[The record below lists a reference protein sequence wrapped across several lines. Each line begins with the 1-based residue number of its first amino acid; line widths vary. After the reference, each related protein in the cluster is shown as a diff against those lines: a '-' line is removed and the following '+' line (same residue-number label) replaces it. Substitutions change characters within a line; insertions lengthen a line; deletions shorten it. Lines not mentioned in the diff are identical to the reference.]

1 MAEPHWAKDPRTRGG
16 EAAQGILAIDLG
28 TSGPKVGLVS
38 FAGEV
43 LQHAFRPVDL
53 RLLSGGGAEQVPDQW
68 WEAVVDA
75 AREVLGVVG
84 PEAVGGI
91 CCTSQWSGTVAV
103 NRDGRPLC
111 PAIIWMD
118 SRGSPDIEAMVR
130 GPVRVSG
137 YDVRKIFTWIR
148 LTGGAPGRAGKDPLA
163 HIRFIQRT
171 RPDIY
176 RQTHMFLEPKDYLNH
191 CLTGLFAASFD
202 SIALH
207 WVTDNRR
214 IDRIAY
220 HPGLLKLAGIDGEKL
235 PPLKKAVDVLG
246 PLRAEAAGALGLP
259 PGTPVVMGT
268 PDVPSAAIGAGAVRD
283 FEGHLYI
290 GTSAWLTCHVPFK
303 KTDLFHNMASL
314 PAAVPGRYF
323 VANEQETAGA
333 CLSFVRDFLLCPKEA
348 GEEAYRL
355 FDRLAEEAPP
365 GSGGL
370 LFTPWLYGERTPVED
385 HTLRG
390 GLVNLSLR
398 HTRAHLVR
406 AVLEGV
412 AFNARWLLQHVE
424 AFIKRPMD
432 PIRMIGGGAQSDVWC
447 QIHADVLNRTILQVR
462 DPILANLRG
471 AGLLGAAGLGH
482 AHFEDISER
491 VPVAATFR
499 PNPETRRTYDALFR
513 EFLQVYRNNRRMY
526 RRLNREEA

>member
-1 MAEPHWAKDPRTRGG
+1 MADKD
-16 EAAQGILAIDLG
+16 AQAILAIDLG
-28 TSGPKVGLVS
+28 TSGPKVGLVN
-38 FAGEV
+38 FEGEV
-43 LQHAFRPVDL
+43 LRHAFRPVDL
-53 RLLSGGGAEQVPDQW
+53 QLLSGGGAEQQPDQW
-68 WEAVVDA
+68 WEAVVEA
-75 AREVLGVVG
+75 AREVLGGVDAG
-84 PEAVGGI
+84 AVAGV

-103 NRDGRPLC
+103 DREGRALC

-118 SRGSPDIEAMVR
+118 SRGSPDIASMVR
-130 GPVRVSG
+130 GPIQVAG

-148 LTGGAPGRAGKDPLA
+148 LTGGAPGLAGKDPLA

-176 RQTHMFLEPKDYLNH
+176 RQTHIFLEPKDFLNY
-191 CLTGLFAASFD
+191 CLTGLFAASYD

-214 IDRIAY
+214 IDHIAY
-220 HPGLLKLAGIDGEKL
+220 HPRLLELAGIDGRKL
-235 PPLKKAVDVLG
+235 PRLKRAVDVLG
-246 PLRAEAAGALGLP
+246 PLRRQAADALGLAQR
-259 PGTPVVMGT
+259 TPVLMGT
-268 PDVPSAAIGAGAVRD
+268 PDVPSAAIGSGAVRD

-333 CLSFVRDFLLCPKEA
+333 CLSFLRDTLLLPPQDASEN
-348 GEEAYRL
+348 AYRL
-355 FDRLAEEAPP
+355 FDRLAAEAPP
-365 GSGGL
+365 GSGGVI
-370 LFTPWLYGERTPVED
+370 FTPWLYGERTPVED
-385 HTLRG
+385 HTLRAA
-390 GLVNLSLR
+390 LVNLSLQ

-406 AVLEGV
+406 AIFEGV

-424 AFIKRPMD
+424 AFIKRRMD
-432 PIRMIGGGAQSDVWC
+432 PIRMIGGGAQSDIWC
-447 QIHADVLNRTILQVR
+447 QIHADILDRTIHQVQ

-471 AGLLGAAGLGH
+471 AGLLGAAGLGRV
-482 AHFEDISER
+482 HFHDMPER
-491 VPVAATFR
+491 VPVAGTFR
-499 PNPETRRTYDALFR
+499 PNPDTRRTYDNLFR

-526 RRLNREEA
+526 RRLNRGQA